1 MIRWRLLLF
10 LLVLLSAPVIYETE
24 PYEVLKLK
32 TFDAL
37 IPEQESSG
45 YFSILNITEE
55 DIAKEGGY
63 PLSRQTLAAIQLEL
77 LKKGAIGVGWVVA
90 FPQPDRFGGDE
101 EFAQALSYSPS
112 VLAMFEHDNN
122 EYPQTTGTVILGND
136 KGGIR
141 ATGVIENIPILRDS
155 ASQGIAVARTDVDNL
170 VRRLPLLLRTPDG
183 WVPAYGTE
191 VLKILAQADTYV
203 IKTNENGLEQ
213 IRVKGL
219 PPVSVD
225 SLGRKWIS
233 WVDTPQISLS
243 EMRTVCQGLCVQNN
257 IEGRFVFVGFTA
269 KGIMPQLSTPKTLM
283 EPHKIQAALAESILI
298 ENSPY
303 VPGYALAAEIGI
315 LMLTVALV
323 WVLVL
328 KLGIT
333 LGISAFAAVFV
344 LTGYSGVYL
353 VQNGTLIDVSWT
365 LISQFLTAST
375 AFYLNFRQ
383 QFKLRQQ
390 IKKQF
395 EHYLDPRQVKQL
407 QKQPDLLKLGG
418 ELRYCTFLFTDL
430 RGFTSMSEK
439 MTPEEVAN
447 IMNTTLTIQVE
458 EIQRSGGMIDKFIGD
473 ACMGIFSAPLD
484 LPRHEDRAI
493 EAAVRIQER
502 IKELNETMDQEIA
515 IGVGL
520 QSGSACVGNMGS
532 NTRFDYTAIGNC
544 VNEAARYE
552 SATKEVGV
560 DILIGFETAKNC
572 KYLLKELEPI
582 KVKGKENELRIYT
595 WDSKLQS
602 LPQAS

>member
-1 MIRWRLLLF
+1 MSISLTSKVGSAIVLLLALP
-10 LLVLLSAPVIYETE
+10 LLLEWTAL
-24 PYEVLKLK
+24 EVLKLK

-37 IPEQESSG
+37 IPEQEPSG
-45 YFSILNITEE
+45 YFAVLNITEA
-55 DIAKEGGY
+55 DITKEGGY
-63 PLSRQTLAAIQLEL
+63 PLSRQTLARIQMDL
-77 LKKGAIGVGWVVA
+77 LNKGAIGVGYVIA
-90 FPQPDRFGGDE
+90 FPQPDRFGGDA
-101 EFAQALSYSPS
+101 EFAEALSYAPS
-112 VLAMFEHDNN
+112 VLAMFENN
-122 EYPQTTGTVILGND
+122 SGDYPPTTGTVILGD
-136 KGGIR
+136 DIGGI
-141 ATGVIENIPILRDS
+141 AAEGVIQNIEILKEN
-155 ASQGIAVARTDVDNL
+155 ASQGIAVSRPEVDSL
-170 VRRLPLLLRTPDG
+170 IRRLPLLMRTPDG

-191 VLKILAQADTYV
+191 VLKILAGADTY
-203 IKTNENGLEQ
+203 IIRTSDNGLQE

-219 PPVSVD
+219 NPVPVD
-225 SLGRKWIS
+225 PLGRKWIS
-233 WVDTPQISLS
+233 FVNTPQTDLA
-243 EMRTVCQGLCVQNN
+243 EMDVNGK
-257 IEGRFVFVGFTA
+257 FVFVGFTA
-269 KGIMPQLSTPKTLM
+269 KGISPQLSTPAGLM

-315 LMLTVALV
+315 LLLTVVLT
-323 WVLVL
+323 WLLVL
-328 KLGIT
+328 NLGIT
-333 LGISAFAAVFV
+333 LGVSAFAAVFA

-353 VQNGTLIDVSWT
+353 IQQGILIDVSWA

-418 ELRYCTFLFTDL
+418 ETRYCTFLFTDL

-439 MTPEEVAN
+439 MTPEEVTE
-447 IMNTTLTIQVE
+447 IMNATLTVQVE
-458 EIQRSGGMIDKFIGD
+458 EIQRSGGMVDKFIGD

-484 LPRHEDRAI
+484 LPQHEDRAI

-502 IKELNETMDQEIA
+502 IKELNETMEADIA
-515 IGVGL
+515 IGVGVQTGL
-520 QSGSACVGNMGS
+520 AVVGNMGS
-532 NTRFDYTAIGNC
+532 NTRFDYSAIGNA

-560 DILIGFETAKNC
+560 DILIGYETAKSC

-582 KVKGKENELRIYT
+582 KVKGKENKLQVYT

-602 LPQAS
+602 SPQAY

>member
-1 MIRWRLLLF
+1 MSISLTSKVGSAIVLLLALP
-10 LLVLLSAPVIYETE
+10 LLLNWTAL
-24 PYEVLKLK
+24 EVLKLK

-37 IPEQESSG
+37 IPEQEPSG
-45 YFSILNITEE
+45 YFAVLNITEA
-55 DIAKEGGY
+55 DITKEGGY
-63 PLSRQTLAAIQLEL
+63 PLSRQTLARIQMDL
-77 LKKGAIGVGWVVA
+77 LNKGAIGVGYVIA
-90 FPQPDRFGGDE
+90 FPQPDRFGGDA
-101 EFAQALSYSPS
+101 EFAEALSYAPS
-112 VLAMFEHDNN
+112 VLAMFENN
-122 EYPQTTGTVILGND
+122 SGDYPPTTGTVILGD
-136 KGGIR
+136 DIGGI
-141 ATGVIENIPILRDS
+141 AAEGVIQNIEILKEN
-155 ASQGIAVARTDVDNL
+155 ASQGIAVSRPEVDSL
-170 VRRLPLLLRTPDG
+170 IRRLPLLMRTPDG

-191 VLKILAQADTYV
+191 VLKILAGADTY
-203 IKTNENGLEQ
+203 IIRTSDNGLQE

-219 PPVSVD
+219 NPVPVD
-225 SLGRKWIS
+225 PLGRKWIS
-233 WVDTPQISLS
+233 FVNTPQTDLA
-243 EMRTVCQGLCVQNN
+243 EMDVNGK
-257 IEGRFVFVGFTA
+257 FVFVGFTA
-269 KGIMPQLSTPKTLM
+269 KGISPQLSTPAGLM

-315 LMLTVALV
+315 LLLTV
-323 WVLVL
+323 VLTWLMVL
-328 KLGIT
+328 NLGIT
-333 LGISAFAAVFV
+333 LGVSAFAAVFA

-353 VQNGTLIDVSWT
+353 IQKGILIDVSWA

-407 QKQPDLLKLGG
+407 QKQPDLLKLVG
-418 ELRYCTFLFTDL
+418 ETRYCTFLFTDL

-484 LPRHEDRAI
+484 LPKHEDRAI

-502 IKELNETMDQEIA
+502 IKELNKTMDQEIA

-520 QSGSACVGNMGS
+520 QSGTACVGNMGS
-532 NTRFDYTAIGNC
+532 STRFDYTAIGNC

-560 DILIGFETAKNC
+560 DILIGHETAKSC

-582 KVKGKENELRIYT
+582 KVKGKENKLQVYT

-602 LPQAS
+602 SPQAY

>member
-1 MIRWRLLLF
+1 MSISLTSKVGSAIVLLLALP
-10 LLVLLSAPVIYETE
+10 LLLNWTAL
-24 PYEVLKLK
+24 EVLKLK

-37 IPEQESSG
+37 IPEQEPSG
-45 YFSILNITEE
+45 YFAVLNITEA
-55 DIAKEGGY
+55 DITKEGGY
-63 PLSRQTLAAIQLEL
+63 PLSRQTLARIQVDL
-77 LKKGAIGVGWVVA
+77 LNKGAIGVGYVIA
-90 FPQPDRFGGDE
+90 FPQPDRFGGDA
-101 EFAQALSYSPS
+101 EFAEALSYAPS
-112 VLAMFEHDNN
+112 VLAMFENN
-122 EYPQTTGTVILGND
+122 SGDYPPTTGTVILGD
-136 KGGIR
+136 DIGGI
-141 ATGVIENIPILRDS
+141 AAEGVIQNIEVLKES
-155 ASQGIAVARTDVDNL
+155 ASQGIAVSRPEVDSL
-170 VRRLPLLLRTPDG
+170 IRRLPLLMRTPDG

-191 VLKILAQADTYV
+191 VLKILAGADTY
-203 IKTNENGLEQ
+203 IIRTSDNGLQE

-219 PPVSVD
+219 NPVPVD
-225 SLGRKWIS
+225 PLGRKWIS
-233 WVDTPQISLS
+233 FVNTPQTDLA
-243 EMRTVCQGLCVQNN
+243 EMDVDGK
-257 IEGRFVFVGFTA
+257 FVFVGFTA
-269 KGIMPQLSTPKTLM
+269 KGIMPQLSTPAGLM

-315 LMLTVALV
+315 LLLTVVLT
-323 WVLVL
+323 WLLVL
-328 KLGIT
+328 NLGIT
-333 LGISAFAAVFV
+333 LGVSAFAAVFA

-353 VQNGTLIDVSWT
+353 IQQGILIDVSWA
-365 LISQFLTAST
+365 LISQFLTASA

-418 ELRYCTFLFTDL
+418 ETRYCTFLFTDL

-484 LPRHEDRAI
+484 LPKHEDRAV

-502 IKELNETMDQEIA
+502 IKELNKTMDQEIA
-515 IGVGL
+515 IGVGV

-532 NTRFDYTAIGNC
+532 STRFDYTAIGNC

-560 DILIGFETAKNC
+560 DILIGYETAKSC

-582 KVKGKENELRIYT
+582 KVKGKENKLQVYT

-602 LPQAS
+602 SPQAY

>member
-1 MIRWRLLLF
+1 MF
-10 LLVLLSAPVIYETE
+10 LLGLLSAPIIYQIA
-24 PYEVLKLK
+24 PYEILKLK

-37 IPEQESSG
+37 VVEQEPSG
-45 YFSILNITEE
+45 YFTTLNITEA
-55 DIAKEGGY
+55 DIEKEGGY
-63 PLSRQTLAAIQLEL
+63 PLSRQTLARIQVDL
-77 LKKGAIGVGWVVA
+77 LNEGAMGVGYVIA
-90 FPQPDRFGGDE
+90 FPQPDRFGGDAQ
-101 EFAQALSYSPS
+101 FAEALSYGPS
-112 VLAMFEHDNN
+112 VLAMFENDSGD
-122 EYPQTTGTVILGND
+122 YPPTTGTVILGD
-136 KGGIR
+136 DVGGID
-141 ATGVIENIPILRDS
+141 AQGVIQNIEILKEN
-155 ASQGIAVARTDVDNL
+155 ASQGIAVARPEIDSL

-183 WVPAYGTE
+183 WVPAFGTE
-191 VLKILAQADTYV
+191 VLKILAEADTYI
-203 IKTNENGLEQ
+203 IKTSDNGVEE

-219 PPVSVD
+219 DPVKVD
-225 SLGRKWIS
+225 PLGRKWIS
-233 WVDTPQISLS
+233 FVNTPETDLA
-243 EMRTVCQGLCVQNN
+243 EMNVAGK
-257 IEGRFVFVGFTA
+257 FVFVGFTA
-269 KGIMPQLSTPKTLM
+269 KGIMPQLATSAGYKY
-283 EPHKIQAALAESILI
+283 PHQIQAALAESILI
-298 ENSPY
+298 QNSPY
-303 VPGYALAAEIGI
+303 VPGYALAAELAI
-315 LMLTVALV
+315 LLLTVALT
-323 WVLVL
+323 WFLVL
-328 KLGIT
+328 NLGIT
-333 LGISAFAAVFV
+333 LGVSAFAVVFA

-353 VQNGTLIDVSWT
+353 IQQGVLIDVSWA

-439 MTPEEVAN
+439 LTPEEVAN

-484 LPRHEDRAI
+484 LPKHEDRAV

-502 IKELNETMDQEIA
+502 IKELNKTMEQEIA

-520 QSGSACVGNMGS
+520 QSGTACVGDMGS
-532 NTRFDYTAIGNC
+532 STRFDYTAIGNC

-552 SATKEVGV
+552 SSTKEVGV
-560 DILIGFETAKNC
+560 DIIIGYETAKRC

-582 KVKGKENELRIYT
+582 KVKGKESKLRVYT
-595 WDSKLQS
+595 WDSNLQS
-602 LPQAS
+602 LPPAS

>member
-1 MIRWRLLLF
+1 MSISLTSKVGSAIVLLLALP
-10 LLVLLSAPVIYETE
+10 LLLEWTAL
-24 PYEVLKLK
+24 EVLKLK

-37 IPEQESSG
+37 IPEQEPSG
-45 YFSILNITEE
+45 YFAVLNITEA
-55 DIAKEGGY
+55 DITKEGGY
-63 PLSRQTLAAIQLEL
+63 PLSRQTLARIQIDL
-77 LKKGAIGVGWVVA
+77 LNKGAIGVGYVIA
-90 FPQPDRFGGDE
+90 FPQPDRFGGDA
-101 EFAQALSYSPS
+101 EFAEALSYAPS
-112 VLAMFEHDNN
+112 VLAMFENN
-122 EYPQTTGTVILGND
+122 SGDYPPTTGTVILGD
-136 KGGIR
+136 DIGGI
-141 ATGVIENIPILRDS
+141 AAEGVIQNIEILKES
-155 ASQGIAVARTDVDNL
+155 ASQGIAVSRPEVDSL
-170 VRRLPLLLRTPDG
+170 IRRLPLLMRTPDG

-191 VLKILAQADTYV
+191 VLKILAGADTY
-203 IKTNENGLEQ
+203 IIRTSDNGLQE

-219 PPVSVD
+219 NPVPVD
-225 SLGRKWIS
+225 PLGRKWIS
-233 WVDTPQISLS
+233 FVNTPQTDLA
-243 EMRTVCQGLCVQNN
+243 EMDVNGK
-257 IEGRFVFVGFTA
+257 FVFVGFTA
-269 KGIMPQLSTPKTLM
+269 KGISPQLSTPAGLM

-315 LMLTVALV
+315 LLLTV
-323 WVLVL
+323 VLTWLMVL
-328 KLGIT
+328 NLGIT
-333 LGISAFAAVFV
+333 LGVSAFAAVFA

-353 VQNGTLIDVSWT
+353 IQKGILIDVSWA

-418 ELRYCTFLFTDL
+418 ETRYCTFLFTDL

-439 MTPEEVAN
+439 MTPEEVTE
-447 IMNTTLTIQVE
+447 IMNATLTVQVE
-458 EIQRSGGMIDKFIGD
+458 EIQRSGGMVDKFIGD

-484 LPRHEDRAI
+484 LPQHEDRAI

-502 IKELNETMDQEIA
+502 IKELNETMEADIA
-515 IGVGL
+515 IGVGVQTGL
-520 QSGSACVGNMGS
+520 AVVGNMGS
-532 NTRFDYTAIGNC
+532 NTRFDYSAIGNA

-560 DILIGFETAKNC
+560 DILIGYETAKSC

-582 KVKGKENELRIYT
+582 KVKGKENKLQVYT

-602 LPQAS
+602 SPQAY

>member
-1 MIRWRLLLF
+1 MSISLTSKVGSAIVLLLALP
-10 LLVLLSAPVIYETE
+10 LLLEWTAL
-24 PYEVLKLK
+24 EVLKLK

-37 IPEQESSG
+37 IPEQEPSG
-45 YFSILNITEE
+45 YFAVLNITEA
-55 DIAKEGGY
+55 DITKEGGY
-63 PLSRQTLAAIQLEL
+63 PLSRQTLARIQIDL
-77 LKKGAIGVGWVVA
+77 LNKGAIGVGYVIA
-90 FPQPDRFGGDE
+90 FPQPDRFGGDA
-101 EFAQALSYSPS
+101 EFAEALSYAPS
-112 VLAMFEHDNN
+112 VLAMFENN
-122 EYPQTTGTVILGND
+122 SGDYPPTTGTVILGD
-136 KGGIR
+136 DIGGI
-141 ATGVIENIPILRDS
+141 AAEGVIQNIEILKES
-155 ASQGIAVARTDVDNL
+155 ASQGIAVSRPEVDSL
-170 VRRLPLLLRTPDG
+170 IRRLPLLMRTPDG

-191 VLKILAQADTYV
+191 VLKILAGADTY
-203 IKTNENGLEQ
+203 IIRTSDNGLQE

-219 PPVSVD
+219 NPVPVD
-225 SLGRKWIS
+225 PLGRKWIS
-233 WVDTPQISLS
+233 FVNTPQTDLA
-243 EMRTVCQGLCVQNN
+243 EMDVNGK
-257 IEGRFVFVGFTA
+257 FVFVGFTA
-269 KGIMPQLSTPKTLM
+269 KGISPQLSTPAGLM

-315 LMLTVALV
+315 LLLTVVLT
-323 WVLVL
+323 WLLVL
-328 KLGIT
+328 NLGIT
-333 LGISAFAAVFV
+333 LGVSAFAAVFA

-353 VQNGTLIDVSWT
+353 IQKGILIDVSWA

-418 ELRYCTFLFTDL
+418 ETRYCTFLFTDL

-439 MTPEEVAN
+439 MTPEEVTE
-447 IMNTTLTIQVE
+447 IMNATLTVQVE
-458 EIQRSGGMIDKFIGD
+458 EIQRSGGMVDKFIGD

-484 LPRHEDRAI
+484 LPQHEDRAI

-502 IKELNETMDQEIA
+502 IKELNETMEADIA
-515 IGVGL
+515 IGVGVQTGL
-520 QSGSACVGNMGS
+520 AVVGNMGS
-532 NTRFDYTAIGNC
+532 NTRFDYSAIGNA

-560 DILIGFETAKNC
+560 DILIGYETAKSC

-582 KVKGKENELRIYT
+582 KVKGKENKLQVYT

-602 LPQAS
+602 SPQAY

>member
-1 MIRWRLLLF
+1 MSISLTSKVGSAIVLLLALP
-10 LLVLLSAPVIYETE
+10 LLLEWTAL
-24 PYEVLKLK
+24 EVLKLK

-37 IPEQESSG
+37 IPEQEPSG
-45 YFSILNITEE
+45 HFAVLNITEA
-55 DIAKEGGY
+55 DITKEGGY
-63 PLSRQTLAAIQLEL
+63 PLSRQTLARIQIDL
-77 LKKGAIGVGWVVA
+77 LNKGAIGVGYVIA
-90 FPQPDRFGGDE
+90 FPQPDRFGGDA
-101 EFAQALSYSPS
+101 EFAEALSYAPS
-112 VLAMFEHDNN
+112 VLAMFENN
-122 EYPQTTGTVILGND
+122 SGDYPPTTGTVILGD
-136 KGGIR
+136 DIGGI
-141 ATGVIENIPILRDS
+141 AAEGVIQNIEILKEN
-155 ASQGIAVARTDVDNL
+155 ASQGIAVSRPEVDSL
-170 VRRLPLLLRTPDG
+170 IRRLPLLMRTPDG

-191 VLKILAQADTYV
+191 VLKILAGADTY
-203 IKTNENGLEQ
+203 IIRTSDNGLQE

-219 PPVSVD
+219 NPVPVD
-225 SLGRKWIS
+225 PLGRKWIS
-233 WVDTPQISLS
+233 FVNTPQTDLA
-243 EMRTVCQGLCVQNN
+243 EMDVNGK
-257 IEGRFVFVGFTA
+257 FVFVGFTA
-269 KGIMPQLSTPKTLM
+269 KGISPQLSTPAGLM

-315 LMLTVALV
+315 LLLTV
-323 WVLVL
+323 VLTWLMVL
-328 KLGIT
+328 NLGIT
-333 LGISAFAAVFV
+333 LGVSAFAAVFA

-353 VQNGTLIDVSWT
+353 IQKGILIDVSWA

-418 ELRYCTFLFTDL
+418 ETRYCTFLFTDL

-439 MTPEEVAN
+439 MTPEEVTE
-447 IMNTTLTIQVE
+447 IMNATLTVQVE
-458 EIQRSGGMIDKFIGD
+458 EIQRSGGMVDKFIGD

-484 LPRHEDRAI
+484 LPQHEDRAI

-502 IKELNETMDQEIA
+502 IKELNETMEADIA
-515 IGVGL
+515 IGVGVQTGL
-520 QSGSACVGNMGS
+520 AVVGNMGS
-532 NTRFDYTAIGNC
+532 NTRFDYSAIGNA

-560 DILIGFETAKNC
+560 DILIGYETAKSC

-582 KVKGKENELRIYT
+582 KVKGKENKLQVYT

-602 LPQAS
+602 SPQAY